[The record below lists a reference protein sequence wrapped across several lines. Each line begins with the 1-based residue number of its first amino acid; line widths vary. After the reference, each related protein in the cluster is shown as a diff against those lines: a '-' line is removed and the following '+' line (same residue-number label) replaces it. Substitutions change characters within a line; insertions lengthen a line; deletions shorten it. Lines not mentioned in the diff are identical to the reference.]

1 EAFDKTAAQLGLP
14 YPGGPAVSKAG
25 DTGSA
30 RFVLPRP
37 MINDASLDMSFSGL
51 KTAVRYLIEET
62 PSEKRDAAFV
72 ADVCRAFEEAVVDVL
87 VSKAARAVDE
97 LTTRGA
103 TPATVLLCGGV
114 AANTRL
120 RERMAQTF
128 SQMPAFVVPEI
139 QFATDNAVMIAAAGA
154 LRLERNDVA
163 ADPYIVDA
171 DPNHVLGTPWEA

>member
-1 EAFDKTAAQLGLP
+1 
-14 YPGGPAVSKAG
+14 
-25 DTGSA
+25 
-30 RFVLPRP
+30 
-37 MINDASLDMSFSGL
+37 M
-51 KTAVRYLIEET
+51 
-62 PSEKRDAAFV
+62 
-72 ADVCRAFEEAVVDVL
+72 DVL

-120 RERMAQTF
+120 RERMGQIF
-128 SQMPAFVVPEI
+128 SQMPAFIAPET
-139 QFATDNAVMIAAAGA
+139 QFSTDNAAMIAAAGA

-171 DPNHVLGTPWEA
+171 DPNHVLGTPWEE